1 MSHPHIHHPHCG
13 DKGVCMSHPQHP
25 PGDNRSLT
33 ATPLGDK
40 GPLRSHPHGHPP
52 SFGNKCHNHPL
63 LWGKGAKSRLIPPP
77 PPSCPQL
84 SSLRQQHTRVHGD
97 TCDTHQAASFA
108 PLPPI

>member
-1 MSHPHIHHPHCG
+1 MSHPHIHHPHLG

-52 SFGNKCHNHPL
+52 L
-63 LWGKGAKSRLIPPP
+63 LWE
-77 PPSCPQL
+77 
-84 SSLRQQHTRVHGD
+84 
-97 TCDTHQAASFA
+97 
-108 PLPPI
+108 